1 MNTIDALIAAIPYIQ
16 QIMREKVTL
25 ALFDRTHV
33 LMYTQSEGMNLGF
46 ETGSELL
53 EDYKDFAMLKNGREP
68 SLTHI
73 PVEIL
78 GFPLDMISIPVFDE
92 KGEVIAA
99 FAASY
104 NLTNKNQLD
113 QIVSENRS
121 ITEQLIDMVQ
131 HVAAHSEEL
140 QATSEQILKNT
151 QIAVQNSGKINQV
164 AVFIK
169 EISDQTNLLGLNA
182 AIEAARVGETGAG
195 FGIVAQEVRKLSV
208 ESKKATVDI
217 EGALKDVQNSIRQ
230 MEQEIEQI
238 VSSSQEQATL
248 VGSFTEVMERMQKAS
263 ETMQH
268 LANDL
273 TSYVVK

>member
-1 MNTIDALIAAIPYIQ
+1 MNTVDALIAAIPYIQ

-25 ALFDRTHV
+25 CLLDRTHV
-33 LMYTQSEGMNLGF
+33 LAYSESEGMELGF

-53 EDYKDFAMLKNGREP
+53 EGYQNFSMLKNGREP
-68 SLTHI
+68 SLTHV
-73 PVEIL
+73 PAELL
-78 GFPLDMISIPVFDE
+78 GYPLDMVSIPVFDE
-92 KGEVIAA
+92 NGEVVAA

-113 QIVSENRS
+113 QIVTENLS
-121 ITEQLIDMVQ
+121 ITEHLIDMVQ

-182 AIEAARVGETGAG
+182 AIEAARVGEAGAG

-217 EGALKDVQNSIRQ
+217 EAALKDVQNSVRQ
-230 MEQEIEQI
+230 MEEEIEQI
-238 VSSSQEQATL
+238 VASSQEQATL
-248 VGSFTEVMERMQKAS
+248 VNSFTEIMERMQQAS

-268 LANDL
+268 LAKNL
-273 TSYVVK
+273 TSYIVK

>member
-1 MNTIDALIAAIPYIQ
+1 MNTVDALIAAIPYIQ

-25 ALFDRTHV
+25 SLFDRTHV
-33 LMYTQSEGMNLGF
+33 LAYSESEGMDLGYKP
-46 ETGSELL
+46 GSELL
-53 EDYKDFAMLKNGREP
+53 ESYKNFATLKNGREP

-73 PVEIL
+73 PAEVL
-78 GFPLDMISIPVFDE
+78 GYPLDTVSIPVFDE
-92 KGEVIAA
+92 KGEVVAA
-99 FAASY
+99 FTASY

-113 QIVSENRS
+113 QIVSENGS
-121 ITEQLIDMVQ
+121 ITEHLIDMVQ

-169 EISDQTNLLGLNA
+169 EISEQTNLLGLNA
-182 AIEAARVGETGAG
+182 AIEAARVGEAGAG

-238 VSSSQEQATL
+238 VSSSHEQATL
-248 VGSFTEVMERMQKAS
+248 VSSFTEVMERMQQAS
-263 ETMQH
+263 ETMQQ
-268 LANDL
+268 LANNL
-273 TSYVVK
+273 TSYIVE

>member
-1 MNTIDALIAAIPYIQ
+1 
-16 QIMREKVTL
+16 MREKVTL

-33 LMYTQSEGMNLGF
+33 LAYSESEGMDLGF
-46 ETGSELL
+46 EVGSELL
-53 EDYKDFAMLKNGREP
+53 KDYQNFSMLKNGREP

-73 PVEIL
+73 PAELL
-78 GFPLDMISIPVFDE
+78 GYPLDMVSIPVFGE
-92 KGEVIAA
+92 NGEVVAA

-113 QIVSENRS
+113 QIVTENLS
-121 ITEQLIDMVQ
+121 ITEHLIDMVQ

-140 QATSEQILKNT
+140 QATSEQILENT
-151 QIAVQNSGKINQV
+151 RIAVQNSGKINQV

-182 AIEAARVGETGAG
+182 AIEAARVGEAGAG

-217 EGALKDVQNSIRQ
+217 EAALKDVQNSVRQ
-230 MEQEIEQI
+230 MEEEIKQI
-238 VSSSQEQATL
+238 VASSQEQATL
-248 VGSFTEVMERMQKAS
+248 VSSFTEVMDRMQQAS
-263 ETMQH
+263 ETMQQ
-268 LANDL
+268 LANNL
-273 TSYVVK
+273 TSYIVK

>member
-33 LMYTQSEGMNLGF
+33 LMYTQSEGMDLGF

-53 EDYKDFAMLKNGREP
+53 EDYKDFAMLKNGREA

-73 PVEIL
+73 PAEIL

-182 AIEAARVGETGAG
+182 AIEAARVGEAGAG

-273 TSYVVK
+273 TSYAIK

>member
-1 MNTIDALIAAIPYIQ
+1 M
-16 QIMREKVTL
+16 
-25 ALFDRTHV
+25 
-33 LMYTQSEGMNLGF
+33 
-46 ETGSELL
+46 
-53 EDYKDFAMLKNGREP
+53 
-68 SLTHI
+68 THI
-73 PVEIL
+73 PAEVL
-78 GFPLDMISIPVFDE
+78 GYPLDMISIPVFDDN
-92 KGEVIAA
+92 GNVIAA

-104 NLTNKNQLD
+104 NLTNRNQLD

-121 ITEQLIDMVQ
+121 ITEQLIEMVQ
-131 HVAAHSEEL
+131 HVTAHSEEL
-140 QATSEQILKNT
+140 QATSEHILKNT

-182 AIEAARVGETGAG
+182 AIEAARVGEAGAG
-195 FGIVAQEVRKLSV
+195 FGVVAQEVRKLSV

-238 VSSSQEQATL
+238 VASSQEQATL

-268 LANDL
+268 LAENL
-273 TSYVVK
+273 TSYIVK

>member
-1 MNTIDALIAAIPYIQ
+1 MDSLNALIAAIPYIQ

-33 LMYTQSEGMNLGF
+33 LAYSESEGMDLGF
-46 ETGSELL
+46 EVGSELL
-53 EDYKDFAMLKNGREP
+53 KDYQNFSMLKNGREP

-73 PVEIL
+73 PAELL
-78 GFPLDMISIPVFDE
+78 GYPLDMVSIPVFDE
-92 KGEVIAA
+92 NGEVVAA

-113 QIVSENRS
+113 QIVTENLS
-121 ITEQLIDMVQ
+121 ITEHLIDMVQ
-131 HVAAHSEEL
+131 HVAAHTEEL
-140 QATSEQILKNT
+140 QATSEQILENT

-182 AIEAARVGETGAG
+182 AIEAARVGEAGAG

-217 EGALKDVQNSIRQ
+217 EAALKDVQNSVHQ
-230 MEQEIEQI
+230 MEEEIKQI
-238 VSSSQEQATL
+238 VASSQEQATL
-248 VGSFTEVMERMQKAS
+248 VSSFTEVMDRMQQAS
-263 ETMQH
+263 ETMQQ
-268 LANDL
+268 LANNL
-273 TSYVVK
+273 TSYIVK